1 MTDEKNFFENEE
13 NVEIE
18 DTTVILTDED
28 GNDVEFDFLDNIEYE
43 GCSYIVLLPLDESSD
58 GGVVIMRL
66 EEGETEDDDALVTL
80 GEDESDI
87 ADAVYEIFKANN
99 GDVFDFEE
107 DWFAHKKGCCTKA
120 TFFVINIGFL
130 SKLYY
135 DVKLQYLKQTFIT
148 MD

>member
-1 MTDEKNFFENEE
+1 MADEKNFFEDEE
-13 NVEIE
+13 NVEVE

-43 GCSYIVLLPLDESSD
+43 GNSYIVLLPLDESSD

-80 GEDESDI
+80 GEEDADI

-107 DWFAHKKGCCTKA
+107 D
-120 TFFVINIGFL
+120 
-130 SKLYY
+130 
-135 DVKLQYLKQTFIT
+135 
-148 MD
+148 